1 MRQRPDGK
9 PVLRVE
15 GSRAGG
21 SASRLPPTGS
31 VLVAV
36 SVILGSLVILSLAIP
51 RIWSSFALLP
61 GMAAVDLIEN
71 GVRPGDAGI
80 VRAIDAQT
88 AALRVMARPE
98 PHMDT
103 AYLAQSLAEAAGSTE
118 ADIADLLVV
127 ARNHVA
133 QALTMAPGHPRGW
146 VMLAGSRVRD
156 GDDDGAARVLSVS
169 FAADPHVPLLA
180 PFRSPL
186 THRLG
191 SRLSRETR
199 EQANLEFLSFFH
211 RRPEAAVRI
220 ALRQDRLAA
229 LMALAEERD
238 DDRDRLDSILRRMQY
253 EGAGT

>member
-1 MRQRPDGK
+1 M
-9 PVLRVE
+9 
-15 GSRAGG
+15 S
-21 SASRLPPTGS
+21 
-31 VLVAV
+31 AV

-51 RIWSSFALLP
+51 RIWSSFSLLP
-61 GMAAVDLIEN
+61 GMAAIDLIEN
-71 GVRPGDAGI
+71 GARPSDAGI

-127 ARNHVA
+127 ARHHIE

-146 VMLAGSRVRD
+146 FMLAGSRLRD
-156 GDDDGAARVLSVS
+156 GDDDGAARALSVS
-169 FAADPHVPLLA
+169 FAADPHLPLLA
-180 PFRSPL
+180 PFRWPL
-186 THRLG
+186 AHRLG

-211 RRPEAAVRI
+211 RQPEISRP
-220 ALRQDRLAA
+220 DRLAA
-229 LMALAEERD
+229 GPLGRAHGPRGRARRRPGPARQHPAAYAVPRCGHMSLAD
-238 DDRDRLDSILRRMQY
+238 AS
-253 EGAGT
+253 